1 VLARPW
7 RNRWSAGALA
17 AGVLLASGAA
27 AGYAVT
33 RPPNHDFGTVP
44 AGSARGG
51 GPASTVASAG
61 RGDPAGASGT
71 GGGPAAGPGRPAG
84 AASPSGLPQMT
95 TVAVPV
101 RLQIPVLGVSAAIV
115 SVGVAANG
123 GLGIPADPSVVGWW
137 AGGGSPGQPSGATVL
152 TGHIDSAVSGPGALF
167 RLQDVRPGAM
177 VIVTAAGRTYRYV
190 VQATR
195 AYLKT
200 QLPAATIFDQ
210 QVTPRLII
218 VSCGGPFD
226 ADTGHYLDNIVAYA
240 LPARPDTSP

>member
-1 VLARPW
+1 VLARLW
-7 RNRWSAGALA
+7 RNRWSAAALTT
-17 AGVLLASGAA
+17 GVLLASGAA

-51 GPASTVASAG
+51 PTSATASAG

-71 GGGPAAGPGRPAG
+71 GGGPAAGPGTPAG
-84 AASPSGLPQMT
+84 AASPSGLPQ
-95 TVAVPV
+95 
-101 RLQIPVLGVSAAIV
+101 SAAVV
-115 SVGVAANG
+115 SVGVATNG

-137 AGGGSPGQPSGATVL
+137 AGGGSPGQSSGATVL
-152 TGHIDSAVSGPGALF
+152 TGHIDSAASGPGALF

-177 VIVTAAGRTYRYV
+177 VIVTAGGHTYRYV

-200 QLPAATIFDQ
+200 QLPAAAIFDQ

-226 ADTGHYLDNIVAYA
+226 AATGHYLDNIVAYA
-240 LPARPDTSP
+240 LPARPDASP